1 MMTEP
6 APLELWRE
14 TVKPE
19 WVDYNGHMNVAYYT
33 LVFDHAVDAFF
44 THIGMGRD
52 YRDATT
58 CSTFTVE
65 HHITYDRE
73 VLEGDGLI
81 CRTRLVGFDEKR
93 IHHYYEMFHAEEG
106 YRASTCEFLSLHMD
120 MSVRRVS
127 PLPEELL
134 GTLAALIAEHEQL
147 PPPDKLGRTIKIPR
161 LGAGQP

>member
-52 YRDATT
+52 YRDAMT

-93 IHHYYEMFHAEEG
+93 IITTRCSMPRKATAP
-106 YRASTCEFLSLHMD
+106 RPASSCRCIWICPFGGCL
-120 MSVRRVS
+120 RFRKK
-127 PLPEELL
+127 
-134 GTLAALIAEHEQL
+134 G
-147 PPPDKLGRTIKIPR
+147 LGRLPNCLPNTRSCRR
-161 LGAGQP
+161 LRSWAGRSKFPD